1 MVAVAPRT
9 LVTAWIV
16 GALLVTAGRA
26 GAQTPSPAPPPEAA
40 APTQATVDP
49 VLQALLAEALARSPE
64 LHAAQSAIDAARVR
78 TDAAR
83 ALPDPMVSMTYT
95 NDGWAPSLGSMPMTT
110 LGFMVSQTLPW
121 SGKRELRAELAASE
135 ARQSEPAL
143 ARARLGLVAAV
154 TRAYYG
160 LLQTRELQALTV
172 EQRAL
177 WSEIEIVARGRYAV
191 GQGAQQDV
199 LRVQVEVTRIEQRVI
214 EQAAEAE
221 LRVAEINRLLARPID
236 TPVETSARLTLQ
248 PLAGTVADA
257 IERARTVNPEL
268 DAVRRMVQTEQA
280 ALAVARRAFKPD
292 FTLQGGYMNRG
303 GLDAMWLAGVGIN
316 LPLNK
321 TVRQAAVADAEIR
334 SKGGAHALEAVDLQ
348 LRYRTQERFTR
359 ARTAEK
365 LVDLYDQGIV
375 LQDRMTVEAAL
386 ANYQSAKVPFVSVL
400 EAMTALY
407 ADRWTRVGLVADH
420 ARLRASL
427 AEASLDATPDMTT
440 APGGITAMSGVATAA
455 GAGGGMGGR

>member
-1 MVAVAPRT
+1 MVAAAHRS

-16 GALLVTAGRA
+16 GALIVAAGRA
-26 GAQTPSPAPPPEAA
+26 GAQTPAPAQSPD
-40 APTQATVDP
+40 DP
-49 VLQALLAEALARSPE
+49 VLQALLAEAVARSPE

-110 LGFMVSQTLPW
+110 LGFMVSQTVPY
-121 SGKRELRAELAASE
+121 SGKRQLRADLAASE
-135 ARQSEPAL
+135 ARLSEPAL
-143 ARARLGLVAAV
+143 ARARLGLEAAV

-160 LLQTRELQALTV
+160 LLQARELQALTE

-177 WSEIEIVARGRYAV
+177 WSDIEVVARARYAT

-199 LRVQVEVTRIEQRVI
+199 LRVQVEVTRIGQRVI
-214 EQAAEAE
+214 EQSAEAE

-236 TPVETSARLTLQ
+236 TPVATSARLTLQ

-257 IERARTVNPEL
+257 IERARTVSPEL
-268 DAVRRMVQTEQA
+268 ESVRRSVQTQQA
-280 ALAVARRAFKPD
+280 ALGLARREFKPD
-292 FTLQGGYMNRG
+292 FTIQGGYMNRG
-303 GLDAMWLAGVGIN
+303 GLDAMWVAGVGIN

-321 TVRQAAVADAEIR
+321 SVRQAAVADAEIR
-334 SKGGAHALEAVDLQ
+334 SKGGAHELEAVDLQ
-348 LRYRTQERFTR
+348 LRFRTQERFTR

-365 LVDLYDQGIV
+365 LVELYDQGIV
-375 LQDRMTVEAAL
+375 PQDRMTVEAAL

-400 EAMTALY
+400 EAMTSLY
-407 ADRWTRVGLVADH
+407 ADRWTRVGLIGDH

-427 AEASLDATPDMTT
+427 AEASLDVTPDMNT
-440 APGGITAMSGVATAA
+440 APGAITAMPGTVSPA
-455 GAGGGMGGR
+455 GMSGGMGGR